1 MANRMNRLKEL
12 RKRDGISFKKLSD
25 ELKEKYKII
34 VSSSQL
40 MYYEK
45 GEREPRNK
53 ELWGKLADFFKVSE
67 SYLLG
72 YSSEPNVNF
81 SPVRELKDDND
92 KVQKG
97 KQIFQDFKGENAV
110 KTFENDVLLWYTEK
124 YNDIDGES
132 PTPSFFADN
141 FINQVYFTLAES
153 QTFNNYLSLLLTD
166 FFSLP
171 YSEWDRIALMIAGY
185 SEKLN
190 KADED

>member
-97 KQIFQDFKGENAV
+97 KQIFHDFKGEDAV

-141 FINQVYFTLAES
+141 FKNQVYFTLSES
-153 QTFNNYLSLLLTD
+153 QTFNNYISLLLTD

>member
-1 MANRMNRLKEL
+1 MANRVNRLKEL
-12 RKRDGISFKKLSD
+12 RKRDGISFKKLSE
-25 ELKEKYKII
+25 ELKEQYKII

-81 SPVRELKDDND
+81 SPVKELKDDND

-97 KQIFQDFKGENAV
+97 KKIFQDYKGEEAV
-110 KTFENDVLLWYTEK
+110 KKFENDVLLWYAEK
-124 YNDIDGES
+124 YGEADNEG
-132 PTPSFFADN
+132 PTPAFFADN
-141 FINQVYFTLAES
+141 FKNQVYFTLAES
-153 QTFNNYLSLLLTD
+153 QTFNNYISLLLTD

-171 YSEWDRIALMIAGY
+171 YNDWDRISLMIASY

-190 KADED
+190 KTDED